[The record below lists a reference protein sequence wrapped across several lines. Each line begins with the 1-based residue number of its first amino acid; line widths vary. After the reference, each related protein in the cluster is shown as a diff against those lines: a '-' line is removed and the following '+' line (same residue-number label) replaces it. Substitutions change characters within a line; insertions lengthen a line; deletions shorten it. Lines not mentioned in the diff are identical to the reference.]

1 MQSREAG
8 FLHTMAKLT
17 TIYWRD
23 IPAQVIGQQGR
34 KRHKQVLEKRFSVA
48 IDRAAMR
55 AGKGSSHAYLEEWRR
70 ESKPCAGVIEDAV
83 KAEVTRL
90 EAQFPDDLLEATV
103 KAGGIV
109 KNKEQATKK

>member
-1 MQSREAG
+1 MP
-8 FLHTMAKLT
+8 KLI

-34 KRHKQVLEKRFSVA
+34 QRTKQELNKRFAVA

-55 AGKGSSHAYLEEWRR
+55 AGKGSSNAYLEEWRR
-70 ESKPCAGVIEDAV
+70 ENRSCEGDVAAAV
-83 KAEVTRL
+83 RDEVARL

-103 KAGGIV
+103 KNGGIL
-109 KNKEQATKK
+109 KNKDSQS